1 MKLILDT
8 TWFGE
13 KKWNKKETVTSH
25 LPWRII
31 IKFSWNL
38 LNFPEAIGRMKGA
51 SCLVIHQNF
60 YRHFSCQFICLAV
73 LRWQWLK
80 IALVWVNSLRFNW
93 NLQSNLKPFTKRIA
107 ANKGIWLSR
116 LWAVEYIPR
125 LRHTTAKNIFFTVA
139 KMINSLPKKLIF
151 DVMLWTWFWQ
161 DTLAFR
167 MPFSPTTF
175 RFHLHYENHCERN
188 LKCFQPFH
196 LP

>member
-13 KKWNKKETVTSH
+13 KKWNKKVTVTSH

-107 ANKGIWLSR
+107 ANKGNLI
-116 LWAVEYIPR
+116 EYRI
-125 LRHTTAKNIFFTVA
+125 HTKTKTHHRKNYFLYCRKNDKFLAKKTHFWCN
-139 KMINSLPKKLIF
+139 
-151 DVMLWTWFWQ
+151 VMDMVLTGY
-161 DTLAFR
+161 
-167 MPFSPTTF
+167 FSI
-175 RFHLHYENHCERN
+175 
-188 LKCFQPFH
+188 
-196 LP
+196 

>member
-1 MKLILDT
+1 MCHDARIEFKDKMKLILDT

-116 LWAVEYIPR
+116 LWVVEYIPR
-125 LRHTTAKNIFFTVA
+125 LKHTTAKIIFFTVA
-139 KMINSLPKKLIF
+139 KMINSLPKKTHF
-151 DVMLWTWFWQ
+151 WYNVMDMVLTGY
-161 DTLAFR
+161 
-167 MPFSPTTF
+167 FSI
-175 RFHLHYENHCERN
+175 
-188 LKCFQPFH
+188 
-196 LP
+196 

>member
-1 MKLILDT
+1 MKLTLIDT

-13 KKWNKKETVTSH
+13 KKWHKKETVTSH

-116 LWAVEYIPR
+116 LWVVEYIPR
-125 LRHTTAKNIFFTVA
+125 HTTSKIIFFTVA
-139 KMINSLPKKLIF
+139 KMINSLPKKTHF
-151 DVMLWTWFWQ
+151 WYNVMDMVLTGY
-161 DTLAFR
+161 
-167 MPFSPTTF
+167 FSI
-175 RFHLHYENHCERN
+175 
-188 LKCFQPFH
+188 
-196 LP
+196 